1 MKPRFA
7 VADVLTA
14 LRFPL
19 AVLFPI
25 VHSAGWRLAIVAV
38 AAASDLGD
46 GMLARRF
53 GSSRAGAVLDPVAD
67 KFFMA
72 VTFVTV
78 ARRGLLDWYEL
89 LGVLLRDILAVLG
102 FVFTWLLRRPVALP
116 ARAGGKAVTIAQLLT
131 LVAAITDW
139 AYTRHLAWATAAIA
153 VYAIWDYG
161 RTAAKK
167 TRAGKTEGEGL
178 GTGMRIVLVAIASV
192 LGGALTASPLV
203 AQQFPPPRSAAHSG
217 TRLGL
222 FGFGIRGGIDFRKS
236 SQLVLG
242 GALDLGDLFSNR
254 IRLRPSAELGVFNG
268 SNTYVGSFEALWRF
282 TADENVATPYIGGG
296 LGIAGRDGCGTDPQ
310 CPDLWFNTVF
320 GFELRYRS
328 TFNWLIEYHG
338 LDLMRHN
345 RIYIGLTTRR
355 GN

>member
-1 MKPRFA
+1 VKPRFA

-19 AVLFPI
+19 AVLFPV
-25 VHSAGWRLAIVAV
+25 VHSAAWQVTIVAV
-38 AAASDLGD
+38 AAASDLAD
-46 GMLARRF
+46 GILARRF
-53 GSSRAGAVLDPVAD
+53 GSSRAGAVLDPIAD

-72 VTFVTV
+72 VAFVTV

-102 FVFTWLLRRPVALP
+102 FVATWLLRRPVALP

-131 LVAAITDW
+131 LVAAIADW
-139 AYTRHLAWATAAIA
+139 TYTRHLAWATAAIA

-161 RTAAKK
+161 RTAARKS
-167 TRAGKTEGEGL
+167 RARGTEGV
-178 GTGMRIVLVAIASV
+178 GTGMRIVLVTVVSLV
-192 LGGALTASPLV
+192 GGGLTMSPLG
-203 AQQFPPPRSAAHSG
+203 AQQFQPPRNAAHAG
-217 TRLGL
+217 TRIGL
-222 FGFGIRGGIDFRKS
+222 FGFGVRAGVDVHS
-236 SQLVLG
+236 PSQLVLG
-242 GALDLGDLFSNR
+242 GALDIGDLFSNR

-268 SNTYVGSFEALWRF
+268 DDTFVGNFEALWRF

-296 LGIAGRDGCGTDPQ
+296 LGVAGRNGCGSDPQ
-310 CPDLWFNTVF
+310 CPDLWVNAVF

-338 LDLMRHN
+338 MDLMRHN
-345 RIYIGLTTRR
+345 RFYIGLTTRR